1 MGLELSSKYY
11 VDELNERST
20 SKEEITLIFFILSII
35 AEALCLVILFP
46 VVHSVNQQKD
56 KVLSLFCE
64 IDNSV
69 IRVLA
74 LRCERFI
81 NNLQTEEGNDDI
93 DSNEDI
99 ENNIA
104 NEEDEEYSLLS
115 GTGKRIKK
123 AKGRTKTDKNFFL
136 KFFLALLCI

>member
-1 MGLELSSKYY
+1 M
-11 VDELNERST
+11 
-20 SKEEITLIFFILSII
+20 
-35 AEALCLVILFP
+35 
-46 VVHSVNQQKD
+46 
-56 KVLSLFCE
+56 LSLFCE

-99 ENNIA
+99 ENNLA
-104 NEEDEEYSLLS
+104 NEEDDEYSLLG

-123 AKGRTKTDKNFFL
+123 AKGRTKTDKNFFF
-136 KFFLALLCI
+136 KFFIALLCIQAYYI

>member
-1 MGLELSSKYY
+1 M
-11 VDELNERST
+11 
-20 SKEEITLIFFILSII
+20 FFVLSIT
-35 AEALCLVILFP
+35 AEVICLLVLFP

-99 ENNIA
+99 ENNLA
-104 NEEDEEYSLLS
+104 NEEEDEYSLLS

-123 AKGRTKTDKNFFL
+123 AKGRTKTDKNFFF
-136 KFFLALLCI
+136 KFFVSLLCIQAYYLSNYFM